1 VIGIMAAVATPTEP
15 VIQVDDD
22 LSLPQSVVEDL
33 VARKERA
40 SQEPGRHWKW
50 RSRSERWN
58 YLGDSAMTEP

>member
-1 VIGIMAAVATPTEP
+1 MAAVATPTEP

-40 SQEPGRHWKW
+40 SQEPGRPW
-50 RSRSERWN
+50 REVAQQIREMEVSRRLSN
-58 YLGDSAMTEP
+58 D

>member
-1 VIGIMAAVATPTEP
+1 MIGIMAAVATPTEP

-40 SQEPGRHWKW
+40 SQEQSHPW
-50 RSRSERWN
+50 REVAQQIREMELSRR
-58 YLGDSAMTEP
+58 LGND